1 MPLGH
6 HYEKQA
12 RLGANFSYN
21 SEEANFRTSLN
32 GSAGERS
39 QFGFGGYFSQS
50 NTPET
55 NFGMNLSY
63 TGESASGGMTYSQSR
78 DSFMGGVNLNGGV
91 VVHEG
96 GINFVPTLADTI
108 GIVEAKGA
116 EGSRIYPDSQAVI
129 KDNGYG
135 IVGYLVPYK
144 YNEVYADPKGT
155 AYTVEVD
162 DTRRTIVPTSG
173 AAVLIKM
180 DTQANRQS
188 FVRFMLPSG
197 EVIPFG
203 ASVLDESHNAIGMVG
218 QNGVAMVALKEGQN
232 VFTLQW
238 KKNKKPAQCSARYV
252 KQGTEDRPTEEEAF
266 KAIEITCINNGA
278 TP

>member
-1 MPLGH
+1 
-6 HYEKQA
+6 
-12 RLGANFSYN
+12 
-21 SEEANFRTSLN
+21 
-32 GSAGERS
+32 
-39 QFGFGGYFSQS
+39 
-50 NTPET
+50 
-55 NFGMNLSY
+55 
-63 TGESASGGMTYSQSR
+63 
-78 DSFMGGVNLNGGV
+78 
-91 VVHEG
+91 
-96 GINFVPTLADTI
+96 
-108 GIVEAKGA
+108 
-116 EGSRIYPDSQAVI
+116 
-129 KDNGYG
+129 
-135 IVGYLVPYK
+135 VPYK

-188 FVRFMLPSG
+188 FVRFMQPSG

-238 KKNKKPAQCSARYV
+238 KKNKSPRSAV
-252 KQGTEDRPTEEEAF
+252 HVM
-266 KAIEITCINNGA
+266 
-278 TP
+278 